1 MTTLQ
6 KIIKYGAIAFGIY
19 LSVTIIFIFL
29 SIARSLVRSS
39 NNEFNDII
47 EYSEEEYNTTTDIST
62 TYENI
67 KALEVDLETISL
79 TIKTGETFTLE
90 GTNVPD
96 KVEIRQDG
104 GTLKIDDEMIS
115 SDISDEDTMLTI
127 YIPETQILDR
137 VNLDLKYVSV
147 DLEILN
153 ATNIKLDMEN
163 TNCVIENLTTDNLEI
178 NNEYGDMD
186 IRNAETKRL
195 TFDSEI
201 GTEDISIRVTK
212 SAKIDLENSDTNID
226 LKGTQEE
233 YQVIYKKQ
241 YGSLNIAGTEM
252 TSNNETFSNG
262 NIKINIDAENT
273 NLDIDFEEITQSNL

>member
-29 SIARSLVRSS
+29 SIARSLVRNS
-39 NNEFNDII
+39 NDEFNDII
-47 EYSEEEYNTTTDIST
+47 EYSEEEYNTTDIST

-79 TIKTGETFTLE
+79 TIKRGETFTLE

-115 SDISDEDTMLTI
+115 SDISDEDAMLTI

-147 DLEILN
+147 DLETLN

-163 TNCVIENLTTDNLEI
+163 TNCVIEILTTDNLEI

>member
-47 EYSEEEYNTTTDIST
+47 EYSEEEYNTTDIST

-67 KALEVDLETISL
+67 KTLEVDLEAIPL

-90 GTNVPD
+90 GTNIPD
-96 KVEIRQDG
+96 KLEIRQDG

-115 SDISDEDTMLTI
+115 SDISDEDAMLTI

-147 DLEILN
+147 DLETLN

-201 GTEDISIRVTK
+201 GTEDISIRVTE

>member
-67 KALEVDLETISL
+67 KALEVDLEIISL

-201 GTEDISIRVTK
+201 GTEDISIRVTE

>member
-47 EYSEEEYNTTTDIST
+47 EYSEEEYNTTDIST

-115 SDISDEDTMLTI
+115 SDISDEDAMLTI

-147 DLEILN
+147 DLETLN

-163 TNCVIENLTTDNLEI
+163 TNCVIENLITDNLEI

-201 GTEDISIRVTK
+201 GTEDISIRVTE